1 LGSFQSFLGPK
12 RSGKVDN
19 FKYENFKNLTLKK
32 LLKSGE
38 LKLHNEELN
47 WLSVKKMALGMSAPG
62 RVRERDG

>member
-1 LGSFQSFLGPK
+1 
-12 RSGKVDN
+12 VDN

-47 WLSVKKMALGMSAPG
+47 WLSVKKNGTGDECPWQG
-62 RVRERDG
+62 